1 MSEPRATLALFH
13 SSTRKDRGREEAVVN
28 VMLGT
33 ISDVVSVVSVAIS
46 AAALGFA
53 VYTWRRQS
61 EVQGRLAAIEED
73 RRAEE
78 LASRA
83 KADVVPSFERRPS
96 RGQRPR
102 AVLVLWNRGQAVA
115 SEVMVEFPVLQEGR
129 SSPLLD
135 NPFPVSIGRDQTI
148 ELPVAFVWGDPSLL
162 PVRIT
167 WVDESGHHDET
178 FDVSTR

>member
-1 MSEPRATLALFH
+1 MSEPHATLGHVPF
-13 SSTRKDRGREEAVVN
+13 REGEAVVN

-33 ISDVVSVVSVAIS
+33 ISDVVSVVSVLIS
-46 AAALGFA
+46 AAAFGFA
-53 VYTWRRQS
+53 IYTWRRQS
-61 EVQGRLAAIEED
+61 EVQDRLAVIEVD
-73 RRAEE
+73 RRTEE

-83 KADVVPSFERRPS
+83 KADVVPSFEQTPS
-96 RGQRPR
+96 SGQRPR
-102 AVLVLWNRGQAVA
+102 EVLVLRNRGQAVA

-135 NPFPVSIGRDQTI
+135 NPFPVNIGPDQPPMEI
-148 ELPVAFVWGDPSLL
+148 PVAFVYGDPSVL

-167 WVDESGHHDET
+167 WVDEAGHHDQT

>member
-1 MSEPRATLALFH
+1 MSEPHVTLGHVPF
-13 SSTRKDRGREEAVVN
+13 RKGEAVVN

-33 ISDVVSVVSVAIS
+33 ISDVVSVVSVLIS
-46 AAALGFA
+46 AAAFGFA

-61 EVQGRLAAIEED
+61 EVQGRLAGIEED
-73 RRAEE
+73 RRGEE

-83 KADVVPSFERRPS
+83 KANVLPSFEQRPPS
-96 RGQRPR
+96 SGQRPR
-102 AVLVLWNRGQAVA
+102 EVLVLRNPGQALA

-135 NPFPVSIGRDQTI
+135 NPFPVSIGPDQPPMET
-148 ELPVAFVWGDPSLL
+148 PVAFVYGDPSVL

-167 WVDESGHHDET
+167 WVDEAGHHDQT
-178 FDVSTR
+178 FDVSRGG